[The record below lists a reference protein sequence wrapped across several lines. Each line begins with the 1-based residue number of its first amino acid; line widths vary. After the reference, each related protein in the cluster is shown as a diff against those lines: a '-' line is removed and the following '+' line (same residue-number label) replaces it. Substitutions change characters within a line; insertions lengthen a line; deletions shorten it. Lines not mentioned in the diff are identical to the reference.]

1 MEIDRRPLPV
11 RMLERRNFLKLAA
24 IAAPAVAAGQAIAPA
39 VAQPAHPACLPAW
52 SAIPSRPASKIEVL
66 YKTKHGQPNG
76 LALVEGHPDQMW
88 VLDQGAGHWIT
99 LINIKDGSTVRE
111 FQADIVGPSGLVQ
124 DGETMWI
131 TSTHNSLIVH
141 CDLNGKTI
149 AKYVTPGAGRI
160 FEREDDPPARRSPL
174 KPAWPDMKRG
184 IGPAMTGNVGNN
196 TGKGL
201 PPGQLPLTA
210 EEGSGGT
217 GAHGII
223 LDGDYLIYA
232 CPPARQIFTI
242 NKKTWKVK
250 ATWPV
255 PGNRTHGLSWGR
267 DRSTI
272 WSSDS
277 NLNCF
282 FRHDAATGNIH
293 ERVQLPSDSPVIH
306 GAKLVGDQMYFCDDM
321 GWMARFKI

>member
-1 MEIDRRPLPV
+1 MKRRD
-11 RMLERRNFLKLAA
+11 FLAA
-24 IAAPAVAAGQAIAPA
+24 AAVSPAAALPA
-39 VAQPAHPACLPAW
+39 LAQPAHSACLPAYG
-52 SAIPSRPASKIEVL
+52 AIKTRAASKIEIL

-76 LALVEGHPDQMW
+76 LALTDNPDQMW
-88 VLDQGAGHWIT
+88 IVDQGAEHWIT

-111 FQADIVGPSGLVQ
+111 FQADVVGPSGLVQ

-141 CDLNGKTI
+141 CDLKGKTI

-160 FEREDDPPARRSPL
+160 YEREDDPKGRSSPL
-174 KPAWPDMKRG
+174 KPAWPEKPRG

-201 PPGQLPLTA
+201 PPGQLPLNA

-217 GAHGII
+217 GAHAI
-223 LDGDYLIYA
+223 LVDGDYLITA
-232 CPPARQIFTI
+232 VPPARAIFTI
-242 NKKTWKVK
+242 NKKSWKVK
-250 ATWPV
+250 SSWPV
-255 PGNRTHGLSWGR
+255 PGNRTHGMSWGAGKK
-267 DRSTI
+267 TI

-277 NLNCF
+277 NLNAF
-282 FRHDAATGNIH
+282 FHHDAATGNIF
-293 ERVQLPSDSPVIH
+293 ERVQLPGDSPVIH